1 MFRSKHR
8 KMGGF
13 IVYRIISLVLVFIF
27 ALSTFSC
34 GGGSSSGP
42 SSFDQGKNNQW
53 LIYSK
58 DGGLAETAKKTIS
71 VFFDKDTF
79 TKNTIIKL
87 EDSTV
92 TKSPDNSLVQI
103 GGCKLTYIAATKES
117 SVSYPKQ
124 LTKSAIITV
133 KLDPARNPAEKIKVY
148 WANEIRPDSIEEYST
163 MQIAIDGRTASC
175 SVDHFGYYHIF
186 ANPKTADDKP
196 YEYIGPVQ
204 KLAAKTSSSAI
215 KLSWNPPTSG
225 DIAGYKV
232 LWIKSLSESVV
243 LTPSIITSTTFSDTQ
258 AIPNYQ
264 LGLKITYRVVAISKT
279 NTSGWPAE
287 VNVKIPSLP
296 SKFSLFR
303 GEDLFPFVFTE
314 VNSYVYQTTTQKW
327 IFANKDSSDLTL
339 FGSDLVFNKVVKPGS
354 TLILKKPQILSL
366 MSDDKLVCYDSEAN
380 SILLID
386 KELKTSNSIVSSTV
400 LSKSSYGSVKDIY
413 CDATNRIW
421 VLFSGGTD
429 SSVRIY
435 DVAGK
440 QITEFGAPD
449 DKTNALIA
457 PVSMCSRSVG
467 GVYILD
473 KIGVDKWSIKIFN
486 DLGQLIGYLQ
496 YIDDTLAPKLAGIPN
511 LKNPTSIAEFTD
523 GRVVVA
529 DTGNKR
535 VLVIGT
541 DYRLHFVYW
550 FEDKNTTTFNPESA
564 EKYQVC
570 KLQGGPTNLL
580 IDPIWNN
587 LTLTDEGFGYVCT
600 LKRTDE

>member
-1 MFRSKHR
+1 
-8 KMGGF
+8 MGGC
-13 IVYRIISLVLVFIF
+13 IVYKLSSLLFIIIV
-27 ALSTFSC
+27 ALLLCSC

-53 LIYSK
+53 LIDSK
-58 DGGLAETAKKTIS
+58 DCGLAETAKKTIS
-71 VFFDKDTF
+71 VFFDKETF
-79 TKNTIIKL
+79 SYNTIIKL

-103 GGCKLTYIAATKES
+103 GGCKLTYIAATRES
-117 SVSYPKQ
+117 SVTFPKQ
-124 LTKSAIITV
+124 LTKSATITV
-133 KLDPARNPAEKIKVY
+133 KLDPARNPTEKIKVY
-148 WANEIRPDSIEEYST
+148 WANEVHPDSIEEYT
-163 MQIAIDGRTASC
+163 NMQIAIDGRTASC
-175 SVDHFGYYHIF
+175 AVDHFGYYHMF
-186 ANPKTADDKP
+186 ATPKTSDDKP
-196 YEYIGPVQ
+196 YEYIGPVL

-215 KLSWNPPTSG
+215 KLSWTAPTSG

-243 LTPSIITSTTFSDTQ
+243 LTPSIITNTAFSDTQ
-258 AIPNYQ
+258 AIPSYQ
-264 LGLKITYRVVAISKT
+264 QGLKVTYRVVAISKT

-287 VNVKIPSLP
+287 VNIKIPALP

-314 VNSYVYQTTTQKW
+314 VNSYVYQSTTQKW

-339 FGSDLVFNKVVKPGS
+339 FGPDLVFNKVVKPS
-354 TLILKKPQILSL
+354 TTLILKKPHVLSL
-366 MSDDKLVCYDSEAN
+366 MKDDRLVCFDSEAN
-380 SILLID
+380 EILLID
-386 KELKTSNSIVSSTV
+386 KDLKTSTTIVSSKV
-400 LSKSSYGSVKDIY
+400 LLTKTYGIVKDIY

-435 DVAGK
+435 DIAGK
-440 QITEFGAPD
+440 QIIEFGAPD
-449 DKTNALIA
+449 AKANAILE
-457 PVSMCSRSVG
+457 PVSMCSRSAG

-473 KIGVDKWSIKIFN
+473 KIATDKWSIKIFN
-486 DLGQLIGYLQ
+486 ELGQLIGYLQ

-511 LKNPTSIAEFTD
+511 LHNPSSIAEFSD
-523 GRVVVA
+523 GRVIVA

-550 FEDKNTTTFNPESA
+550 FEDKNSTTFNLESA
-564 EKYQVC
+564 DKYQVY
-570 KLQGGPTNLL
+570 KLQGGPSNLF
-580 IDPIWNN
+580 IDPVWNN
-587 LTLTDEGFGYVCT
+587 LTLTDEGYGFVCT